1 MPAYVILHT
10 SEILDEELHA
20 EFRRRVGPLLEARG
34 GKYLVRGNVSEVIG
48 GNATG
53 HTRVAV
59 MEFETTEQA
68 QEWARDPQ
76 PPGEYADLRELRN
89 RAARSVSLIVPTT
102 D

>member
-10 SEILDEELHA
+10 TEILDEELHA

-34 GKYLVRGNVSEVIG
+34 GKYLMRGNVSEVVG
-48 GNATG
+48 GDSTG
-53 HTRVAV
+53 RNRVAV

-76 PPGEYADLRELRN
+76 PPGEYAELRDLRN
-89 RAARSVSLIVPTT
+89 RGARSVSMIVEST

>member
-10 SEILDEELHA
+10 TEILDEELHA
-20 EFRRRVGPLLEARG
+20 EFRRRVGPMLEARG
-34 GKYLVRGNVSEVIG
+34 GRYLMRGDVSEIIG
-48 GNATG
+48 EGAAG

-59 MEFETTEQA
+59 MEFQTTEQA

-76 PPGEYADLRELRN
+76 PPGEYAELRELRN
-89 RAARSVSLIVPTT
+89 RAARYVSLIVENT

>member
-10 SEILDEELHA
+10 TEILDEELHA
-20 EFRRRVGPLLEARG
+20 EFRRRVGPMLEARG
-34 GKYLVRGNVSEVIG
+34 GKYLMRGNVSETIG
-48 GNATG
+48 EDMTG
-53 HTRVAV
+53 PARVAV

-76 PPGEYADLRELRN
+76 PPGEYAELRELRN
-89 RAARSVSLIVPTT
+89 RAASYVSLIVENT

>member
-10 SEILDEELHA
+10 AEILDEELHA
-20 EFRRRVGPLLEARG
+20 EFRRRVGPLLEAKG
-34 GKYLVRGNVSEVIG
+34 GKFLMRGNVSEIIG
-48 GNATG
+48 GDPSG
-53 HTRVAV
+53 HSRVAV

-76 PPGEYADLRELRN
+76 SPGEYAELRELRD
-89 RAARSVSLIVPTT
+89 RAARSVSLIVAST

>member
-10 SEILDEELHA
+10 TEILDEELHA
-20 EFRRRVGPLLEARG
+20 EFRSRVGPLLEARG
-34 GKYLVRGNVSEVIG
+34 GKYLIRGDVSEIIG
-48 GNATG
+48 EDAAG

-89 RAARSVSLIVPTT
+89 RAARYVSLIVESA

>member
-10 SEILDEELHA
+10 TQILDEELHA
-20 EFRRRVGPLLEARG
+20 EFRRRVGPMLEAKG
-34 GKYLVRGNVSEVIG
+34 GKFVMRGNVSEVIG
-48 GNATG
+48 EDAAG

-76 PPGEYADLRELRN
+76 PAGEYAELRDLRN
-89 RAARSVSLIVPTT
+89 RAGRCVSLIVASA

>member
-10 SEILDEELHA
+10 AEILDEELHA
-20 EFRRRVGPLLEARG
+20 EFRSRVGPLLEARG
-34 GKYLVRGNVSEVIG
+34 GKYLMRGNVAEVIG
-48 GNATG
+48 GDATG
-53 HTRVAV
+53 HNRVAV

-76 PPGEYADLRELRN
+76 PPGEYAELRDLRN
-89 RAARSVSLIVPTT
+89 RAARSVSLIVAST

>member
-10 SEILDEELHA
+10 TEILDEELHA
-20 EFRRRVGPLLEARG
+20 EFRSRVGPMLEARG
-34 GKYLVRGNVSEVIG
+34 GKYLMRGDVSEIIG
-48 GNATG
+48 EAAAG

-89 RAARSVSLIVPTT
+89 RAARYVSLIVENT

>member
-10 SEILDEELHA
+10 TEILDEELHA
-20 EFRRRVGPLLEARG
+20 EFRRRVGSLLEARG
-34 GKYLVRGNVSEVIG
+34 GKYLMRGNVSETIG
-48 GNATG
+48 GDTTG
-53 HTRVAV
+53 PARVAV

-76 PPGEYADLRELRN
+76 PPGEYAELRELRN
-89 RAARSVSLIVPTT
+89 RAARYVSLIVENT

>member
-20 EFRRRVGPLLEARG
+20 EFRRRVGPMLEARG
-34 GKYLVRGNVSEVIG
+34 GKYLLRGDISEVIG
-48 GNATG
+48 ADSTG
-53 HTRVAV
+53 HSRVAV

-68 QEWARDPQ
+68 QEWARDQQ
-76 PPGEYADLRELRN
+76 PPGEYANLRELRN
-89 RAARSVSLIVPTT
+89 RAARCISMIVAST

>member
-10 SEILDEELHA
+10 TEILDEELHA
-20 EFRRRVGPLLEARG
+20 EFRRRVGPMLEARG
-34 GKYLVRGNVSEVIG
+34 GKYLMRGDVSEIIG
-48 GNATG
+48 EGVTG

-76 PPGEYADLRELRN
+76 PPGEYAELRELRN
-89 RAARSVSLIVPTT
+89 RAARNVSLIVENTE
-102 D
+102 

>member
-10 SEILDEELHA
+10 AEILDEELHA
-20 EFRRRVGPLLEARG
+20 EFRSRVGPLLEARG
-34 GKYLVRGNVSEVIG
+34 GKYLMRGNVSEVIG
-48 GNATG
+48 GDSTG
-53 HTRVAV
+53 HNRVAV

-76 PPGEYADLRELRN
+76 PPGEYAELRDLRN
-89 RAARSVSLIVPTT
+89 RAARSVSLIVANT

>member
-10 SEILDEELHA
+10 AEILDEELHA
-20 EFRRRVGPLLEARG
+20 EFRSRVGPLLEARG
-34 GKYLVRGNVSEVIG
+34 GKYLMRGNVSEVIG
-48 GNATG
+48 GDSTG
-53 HTRVAV
+53 HNRVAV

-76 PPGEYADLRELRN
+76 PPGEYAELRDLRN
-89 RAARSVSLIVPTT
+89 RAARSVSLIVAST

>member
-10 SEILDEELHA
+10 AEILDEELHA

-34 GKYLVRGNVSEVIG
+34 GKYLMRGNVSEVIG
-48 GNATG
+48 GDSTG
-53 HTRVAV
+53 HNRVAV

-76 PPGEYADLRELRN
+76 PPGEYAELRDLRN
-89 RAARSVSLIVPTT
+89 RAARSVSLIVAST

>member
-10 SEILDEELHA
+10 TEILDGELHA
-20 EFRRRVGPLLEARG
+20 EFRRRVGPLLEAKG
-34 GKYLVRGNVSEVIG
+34 GKYLMRGNVSEIIG
-48 GNATG
+48 GDTAG
-53 HTRVAV
+53 HARVAV

-76 PPGEYADLRELRN
+76 PPGEYAELRELRN
-89 RAARSVSLIVPTT
+89 RAARYVSLIVASA

>member
-10 SEILDEELHA
+10 AEILDEELHA

-34 GKYLVRGNVSEVIG
+34 GKYLMRGNVFEVIG
-48 GNATG
+48 GDLTG
-53 HTRVAV
+53 HNRVAV

-76 PPGEYADLRELRN
+76 PPGEYADLRDLRS
-89 RAARSVSLIVPTT
+89 RAARTISLIVANT

>member
-10 SEILDEELHA
+10 AEILDEELHA
-20 EFRRRVGPLLEARG
+20 EFRRRVGPLLEAKG
-34 GKYLVRGNVSEVIG
+34 GKFLMRGNVSEIIG
-48 GNATG
+48 GDPSG
-53 HTRVAV
+53 HSRVAV

-76 PPGEYADLRELRN
+76 PPGEYAELREIRD
-89 RAARSVSLIVPTT
+89 RAARSVSLIVAST